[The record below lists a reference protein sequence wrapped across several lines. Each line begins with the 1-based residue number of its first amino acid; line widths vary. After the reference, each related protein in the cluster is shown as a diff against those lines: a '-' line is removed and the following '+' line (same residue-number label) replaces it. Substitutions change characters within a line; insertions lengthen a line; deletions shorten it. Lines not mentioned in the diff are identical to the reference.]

1 MQQITATSQLE
12 AGATIQRM
20 EDNETRRV
28 AEVERDEDGR
38 ITAIM
43 LANRGGLYGEPDVLT
58 GNEITGWVIL

>member
-28 AEVERDEDGR
+28 AEVERDERGR
-38 ITAIM
+38 ITAVV
-43 LANRGGLYGEPDVLT
+43 LANRDGLYGEPDRLT
-58 GNEITGWVIL
+58 GDEITGWVIL